1 MTRYSEGD
9 DYEVDTRPIDYG
21 PAVSQGPGPN
31 TRWVPAPTTRS
42 TPVRIANEPAVHLST
57 AFESKGVAADPD
69 GARGRA
75 ILFMAR
81 AAVILAVLL
90 IATLAATFLAALY
103 GFMAWDFGLGF
114 WACLAAAAGTL
125 IALAITVALDYAHS
139 PAGVERYRLRRAAR
153 MGELQIQLQADLYA
167 KAIEGQI
174 ELLRGRD
181 R

>member
-1 MTRYSEGD
+1 MRRIYRIADED
-9 DYEVDTRPIDYG
+9 VDSRSIDYG

-42 TPVRIANEPAVHLST
+42 SPIRVPNDPAIHLST

-69 GARGRA
+69 GAHGRA
-75 ILFMAR
+75 ALFLVR
-81 AAVILAVLL
+81 AGVFLAVML
-90 IATLAATFLAALY
+90 ILTLAATVLAGLNGVMAWGLDLGLWAFALAAV
-103 GFMAWDFGLGF
+103 
-114 WACLAAAAGTL
+114 GTL
-125 IALAITVALDYAHS
+125 VALAITVALDYAHS

-153 MGELQIQLQADLYA
+153 MGEKQIQLQADLYA
-167 KAIEGQI
+167 RAIEGQI